1 MYIFNCM
8 LAGGPSEQQERERE
22 ARCRAAKTAEPHLQ
36 RGQNAEREPG
46 LTEEAFSAGDSAEPF
61 G

>member
-1 MYIFNCM
+1 M

-22 ARCRAAKTAEPHLQ
+22 ARCRAAKTAEPLLQ

-46 LTEEAFSAGDSAEPF
+46 LAEEAFSAGDSAEPF

>member
-1 MYIFNCM
+1 M